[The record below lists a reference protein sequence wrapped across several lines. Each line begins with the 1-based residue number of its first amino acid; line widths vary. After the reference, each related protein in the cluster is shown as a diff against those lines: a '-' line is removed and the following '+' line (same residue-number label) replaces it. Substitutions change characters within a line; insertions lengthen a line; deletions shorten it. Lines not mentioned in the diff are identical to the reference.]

1 MGEDYVINLFGE
13 GPHVGA
19 VGVGCYDRGSNRASS
34 SVITLSGHRDDR
46 IAKEGA
52 ERISKETKRSTVVTV
67 GVHLENITKDEID
80 LILKNSKQII
90 DIFLE
95 RIGN

>member
-1 MGEDYVINLFGE
+1 MSSFYLMYQKWKKTQNGWIRRVA
-13 GPHVGA
+13 GA
-19 VGVGCYDRGSNRASS
+19 Q
-34 SVITLSGHRDDR
+34 
-46 IAKEGA
+46 GA

-80 LILKNSKQII
+80 LILKNSKKII